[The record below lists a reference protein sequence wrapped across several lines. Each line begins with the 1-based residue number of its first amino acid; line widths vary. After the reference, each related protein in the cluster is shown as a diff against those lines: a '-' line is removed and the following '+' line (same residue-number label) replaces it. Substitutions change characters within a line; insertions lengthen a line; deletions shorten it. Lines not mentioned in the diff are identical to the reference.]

1 MSTLY
6 PLEGFL
12 IQAEGSRPTPQTIA
26 RALQAA
32 HALTPFSECRVA
44 KRWVPAD
51 FSVEGI
57 TEALASTRFGPILWE
72 LAGNATSYVSYA
84 WDWLQVPYAYA
95 TLKLHLSGP
104 TPELMTADAVLNW
117 FGVLAG
123 AFGARRGG
131 LYSAEQDKVM
141 QARRWEAD
149 ETILPPPGAER
160 PTPSLPALEP
170 SDLAALTALPIRF
183 DRARAFETVWWAN
196 FAADPLPEA
205 PFWQQRQVDGGWL
218 WVATPL
224 PPRREPD
231 APWPHL
237 AALARAIDL
246 HGAQQ
251 NAAENVVE

>member
-104 TPELMTADAVLNW
+104 TPKLMTADAVLNS
-117 FGVLAG
+117 LLINDPARPAG
-123 AFGARRGG
+123 NFSSSFDNTFGA
-131 LYSAEQDKVM
+131 LK
-141 QARRWEAD
+141 
-149 ETILPPPGAER
+149 GA
-160 PTPSLPALEP
+160 
-170 SDLAALTALPIRF
+170 
-183 DRARAFETVWWAN
+183 
-196 FAADPLPEA
+196 
-205 PFWQQRQVDGGWL
+205 
-218 WVATPL
+218 
-224 PPRREPD
+224 
-231 APWPHL
+231 PH
-237 AALARAIDL
+237 A
-246 HGAQQ
+246 
-251 NAAENVVE
+251 